1 MGILDTLRGLFHG
14 KRAAPAKRATDYSS
28 TYGNGSVGGFAGGAV
43 GRLTASLASWSG
55 AVNMDLDGTLE
66 ILRARGRQI
75 GQNNEHG
82 RRFLSMVATNIVG
95 PHGPQLQVRAI
106 MATAQGGKPALD
118 KAANDAVEIHWAR
131 WCCEAD
137 IAGRMDFAHLCR
149 TAVKSVARD
158 GEVLVRIVRQPS
170 LRYGMA
176 LQLLEV
182 DRLDHS
188 LNTALPGGAVI
199 RQGVELDTTGRA
211 LAYYIKTAHPG
222 DRYMTDRSNVERVP
236 AGQMIHVFLQE
247 RPEQVRGYTW
257 FHAVILRA
265 MQLHGF
271 NDAAVV
277 AAKIGASK
285 IAAIERPADQEDLMP
300 SLADGQ
306 VNTGAGAGQS
316 SPVLQ
321 MNVEAGEMFELP
333 PGYKLN
339 SWNPEYPHAN
349 FQSFVDTAMQGIAT
363 GLDVAT
369 HNLSGNMSGVN
380 YSSARIAELSE
391 REIWMVLQAW
401 FCRVMVKRVYEEWL
415 AIALLRGEITFPES
429 GKSLPADKLPK
440 FRDAAKFRGRR
451 WSWVDPSKEIDAA
464 AKAVELGVT
473 SRTRIAAERGEDF
486 EDVLDELRQER
497 AMMKDAGLLQDPA
510 PVRPS
515 APPAPAADE

>member
-1 MGILDTLRGLFHG
+1 MGFIAILRALFAG
-14 KRAAPAKRATDYSS
+14 KRAPGKRTSDYSA
-28 TYGNGSVGGFAGGAV
+28 TYGNGAAGGFAGGAV

-55 AVNMDLDGTLE
+55 AINMDLDGTLE
-66 ILRARGRQI
+66 VLRARGRQI

-82 RRFLSMVATNIVG
+82 RRFLSMAATNIVG
-95 PHGPQLQVRAI
+95 PHGPQLQVRAM
-106 MATAQGGKPALD
+106 MATAQGGKAALD
-118 KAANDAVEIHWAR
+118 KAANDAVEVHWAR

-170 LRYGMA
+170 LRYGIA
-176 LQLLEV
+176 LQLLEA

-188 LNTALPGGAVI
+188 LNLTMPGGAVI

-222 DRYMTDRSNVERVP
+222 DRYMTDRSNMERVP

-257 FHAVILRA
+257 FHAIILRA

-277 AAKIGASK
+277 AARVGASK
-285 IAAIERPADQEDLMP
+285 IAAIESPDDQADLLP
-300 SLADGQ
+300 NVADGQ
-306 VNTGAGAGQS
+306 VNTSAGAGQA

-321 MNVEAGEMFELP
+321 MNIEAGEMFQLP

-369 HNLSGNMSGVN
+369 HNLSGNMTGVN

-401 FCRVMVKRVYEEWL
+401 FCRVMVKRVFEEWL
-415 AIALLRGEITFPES
+415 AIALLRGEITFAES

-497 AMMKDAGLLQDPA
+497 EMMVGAGVWVDPK
-510 PVRPS
+510 
-515 APPAPAADE
+515 PPAAALMPPVPAE